1 MSITAKRRRRD
12 GRVVYEVRLRDPSGR
27 EYSRTF
33 ETRRAAEAYQA
44 DQRVQRAK
52 GSWVDPRRADVPFRE
67 VADSWLAGNPS
78 KRGSGMAR
86 DESIVRNHL
95 LPALGNRPL
104 GSIVPRDVQV
114 LVASW
119 DGQAA
124 RTVRRQYGALTAIL
138 NFAVASDLIARSPA
152 RGVRLPRP
160 TQDRRH
166 IVEASEL
173 ADLAEALGARYAPM
187 AYLGAVLGL
196 RWAECAGL
204 RVRSIDF
211 LGRTITVSEQRTR
224 GVGGRMVE
232 GPPKSEA
239 GRRTLSVPPELMEV
253 LAEHLRRRGVTAA
266 DPDAYVFVGPRG
278 GPLEYSGFR
287 QRVWVPA
294 CSKVGLADL
303 GFHDLRRANAT
314 VLVRSGVD
322 VKTAQTRLGHSD
334 PRLTLGIYAQAST
347 SADRDAAGRLA
358 AELMPATPQDR
369 AAATQNSPR
378 PSSNRA
384 G

>member
-1 MSITAKRRRRD
+1 MLHCGSD
-12 GRVVYEVRLRDPSGR
+12 PVEHLGQFRVARCDVCPSGLGQGHHAAIGVGVGDR
-27 EYSRTF
+27 W
-33 ETRRAAEAYQA
+33 RRLAA
-44 DQRVQRAK
+44 
-52 GSWVDPRRADVPFRE
+52 
-67 VADSWLAGNPS
+67 SWLAGNPS

-95 LPALGNRPL
+95 LPVLGDRRL
-104 GSIVPRDVQV
+104 GSIAPRDVQV

-124 RTVRRQYGALTAIL
+124 RTVRRQYGVLTAIL
-138 NFAVASDLIARSPA
+138 NYAVASDLIARSPA
-152 RGVRLPRP
+152 RGVRLPEP
-160 TQDRRH
+160 TQDKRRH
-166 IVEASEL
+166 IVDASEL
-173 ADLAEALGARYAPM
+173 ASLAEALGVRYAAM

-204 RVRSIDF
+204 RVRSLDF

-253 LAEHLRRRGVTAA
+253 LAEHLRRRAVTAA
-266 DPDAYVFVGPRG
+266 DPDAYVFVGPQG

-287 QRVWVPA
+287 QRTWAPA
-294 CSKVGLADL
+294 CRKIGLPDL

-347 SADRDAAGRLA
+347 RADRDAAGRLA
-358 AELMPATPQDR
+358 AELMPSASEPDSN
-369 AAATQNSPR
+369 AAQHWP
-378 PSSNRA
+378 
-384 G
+384 